1 MIFFEGYQQLYRVEE
16 LSSKQ
21 ATLLL
26 TQQLANH
33 KEIKESAD
41 EIINR
46 SYSYRTNLGLITHG

>member
-33 KEIKESAD
+33 KEIKE
-41 EIINR
+41 
-46 SYSYRTNLGLITHG
+46 